1 MSVAGSRSRSRPLNR
16 AVGTVNLSPY
26 SAHSVAGVLKLYF
39 REMPEPLMTFELY
52 PDFLA
57 IARTQRIAR
66 SLARLHTLTLAHG
79 VVCHVRAC
87 ASRTGQYEYGN
98 ARLSEELINCLRR
111 LPEAHYPLA
120 VYLLRFL
127 KARRHSHHPG
137 TLARSYAPVGTCEQ
151 PISFGL
157 YVSGELRRS
166 LHFNVRA
173 GGLEILGAEQ
183 DGHRQPRNGVCAQRT
198 SSTKRDSATDHGGHK
213 LHQDRPAVVDRGM
226 R

>member
-137 TLARSYAPVGTCEQ
+137 TLTRSYTPV
-151 PISFGL
+151 S
-157 YVSGELRRS
+157 SRS
-166 LHFNVRA
+166 HSACMSLVNC
-173 GGLEILGAEQ
+173 GGLPIVAFQ
-183 DGHRQPRNGVCAQRT
+183 RTCRRPRNSRRRARWASTTSQWCLRPTYFEHETRLCNRSWRT
-198 SSTKRDSATDHGGHK
+198 QTTSRSSCGR
-213 LHQDRPAVVDRGM
+213 
-226 R
+226 

>member
-1 MSVAGSRSRSRPLNR
+1 MSVAGSRSRPLNR

-137 TLARSYAPVGTCEQ
+137 TLTRSYTPVSSRSHSACMSRVNCGDRCISTYVQEASKFSAQSKMGIDNLAMVFAPNV
-151 PISFGL
+151 
-157 YVSGELRRS
+157 LRARNETLQQIMEDTNYIKIVLRS
-166 LHFNVRA
+166 LIEA
-173 GGLEILGAEQ
+173 
-183 DGHRQPRNGVCAQRT
+183 C
-198 SSTKRDSATDHGGHK
+198 
-213 LHQDRPAVVDRGM
+213 DRL
-226 R
+226 